1 MSPLTNLNF
10 NYSSKNTCST
20 MTAWNY
26 VGLLQSKSEMI
37 YVAKNV
43 CLTTIHRNTTHI
55 LDIIMEILKYVCS
68 YTICMFVYFSL
79 QQKPLQLCLNVLPL
93 ITKHYK
99 HG

>member
-1 MSPLTNLNF
+1 
-10 NYSSKNTCST
+10 

-68 YTICMFVYFSL
+68 YTICMLVYFSL

-93 ITKHYK
+93 TTKHYK

>member
-1 MSPLTNLNF
+1 
-10 NYSSKNTCST
+10 

-26 VGLLQSKSEMI
+26 VGLLQSKCEMI

-43 CLTTIHRNTTHI
+43 CLTTINRNTAHV

-68 YTICMFVYFSL
+68 YTICVLVYFSL
-79 QQKPLQLCLNVLPL
+79 QQKPLQLCLNVLPP
-93 ITKHYK
+93 ITKHCK

>member
-20 MTAWNY
+20 MTSWNY
-26 VGLLQSKSEMI
+26 VGLLQSKSEMMD
-37 YVAKNV
+37 VAKNV